1 MMKYYV
7 IDVETA
13 NPDYSSICQ
22 IGLVEMSGT
31 QIIGEVRQF
40 IDPCSYFDPFNTSIH
55 GISAGDV
62 IGQPTFAQFI
72 PNLAEML
79 NDAIVVHHGHFD
91 RTAFNRASQVYET
104 ETLSVKWLDSTKIVR
119 RTWPEFS
126 SKGYGLSNLASFFD
140 YQFEHHDALEDAK
153 FTQFVV
159 SKAIKASGLDLE
171 AWLKRVEQ
179 PISGSSTSSFS
190 RTGQKD
196 ETFSGSTIV
205 FTGNLKTPRRDA
217 ADIAQ
222 QLGFDVTNGVT
233 KSTTHLCVGL
243 QDLDKLN
250 GYKKSSKQRKAEQ
263 LITRGQ
269 DLTILS
275 ESDFWAMAED
285 IKGK

>member
-1 MMKYYV
+1 MKYYV

-22 IGLVEMSGT
+22 IGLVEMLGSRVT
-31 QIIGEVRQF
+31 NEVRQL

-55 GISAGDV
+55 GISANDV
-62 IGQPTFAQFI
+62 IGQPTFSQFI
-72 PNLAEML
+72 SNLVEML

-91 RTAFNRASQVYET
+91 RTAFNRASQVFET

-126 SKGYGLSNLASFFD
+126 SKGYGLSNLASFFN

-159 SKAIKASGLDLE
+159 SQAIKASGIGLE
-171 AWLKRVEQ
+171 EWLQRVEQ
-179 PISGSSTSSFS
+179 PISGSSANNFS
-190 RTGQKD
+190 RTGKKD
-196 ETFSGSTIV
+196 VIFSGSTIV
-205 FTGNLKTPRRDA
+205 FTGSLKAPRRDA

-222 QLGFDVTNGVT
+222 KLGFDVTNSVT

-243 QDLDKLN
+243 QDIDKLN

-263 LITRGQ
+263 LITSGQ
-269 DLTILS
+269 ELTILS
-275 ESDFWAMAED
+275 ESDFWAMVED
-285 IKGK
+285 VKGK

>member
-1 MMKYYV
+1 MKYYV

-22 IGLVEMSGT
+22 IGLVEISGT
-31 QIIGEVRQF
+31 QIIDEVRQF

-72 PNLAEML
+72 PDLAEML

-91 RTAFNRASQVYET
+91 RTAFNRASQIYET

-179 PISGSSTSSFS
+179 PISGSSASSFS

-205 FTGNLKTPRRDA
+205 FTGSLKTPRRDA

-222 QLGFDVTNGVT
+222 QLGFDVTNSVT

-243 QDLDKLN
+243 QYLDKLN

-285 IKGK
+285 IKGI